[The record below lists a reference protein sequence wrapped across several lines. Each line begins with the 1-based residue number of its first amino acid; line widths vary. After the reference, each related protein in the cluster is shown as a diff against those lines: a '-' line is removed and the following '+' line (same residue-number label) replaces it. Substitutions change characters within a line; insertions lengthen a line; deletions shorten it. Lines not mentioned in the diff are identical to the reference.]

1 MATKY
6 QVYNC
11 LLYSQRSMTT
21 DTPGTDV
28 INNLYLYYTCNFC
41 FVQHERTVTVEN
53 VKKIIPDYFKHVETT
68 KLSLSKGC

>member
-1 MATKY
+1 
-6 QVYNC
+6 
-11 LLYSQRSMTT
+11 MTT
-21 DTPGTDV
+21 DTPGTEV
-28 INNLYLYYTCNFC
+28 INNLYLYYTCYFY